1 MSEKV
6 LLLGNAAIARGA
18 YEAGCQV
25 AAAYPGTPSTEILET
40 MAKDYRDIRSQWSP
54 NEKTALETAMGA
66 AVAGVR
72 SIAAMKH
79 VGLNV
84 ASDPLFTFSYTGI
97 NSGLVII
104 NADDPGPWSS
114 QNEQDNRH
122 TARAAKVPMIE
133 PSDPQEAKDFTK
145 TAFDISEKFDVP
157 VIVRITTRIAHS
169 QGLVELEER
178 ISPVP
183 EKEFVRK
190 PEKHVMIP
198 VFVRQRHKFKEEIQ
212 IPALKEYSET
222 SGLNRIEW
230 GRNRK
235 RGIITDSVAYQY
247 VKETCPDDSVLKIGM
262 CWPMPDR
269 IIKEFASQVDEICV
283 VEELDP
289 YIEEYVSGLGIKVS
303 IGKKAGERKIP
314 LLSELTPE
322 TVNEVLN
329 GVKPKKTVPAYD
341 PEKLPGRPPTLC
353 AGCPHLYVFQVLKK
367 LDLNVNGDIGCY
379 TLGVL
384 PPVSAM
390 HTSGCMGASIGM
402 HLGMEKARPQLARK
416 SVAIIGDSTFIHSG
430 ITALIDMVYNKGTGT
445 VIILD
450 NRTTAMTG
458 HQDHPATGKTLMG
471 EETFAL
477 DFAALAKAAGVK
489 RVVTVD
495 PKNTEELERTVA
507 EEVAAEEP
515 SVIISLRKCILSK

>member
-1 MSEKV
+1 MKV
-6 LLLGNAAIARGA
+6 LLLGNEAIARGA

-25 AAAYPGTPSTEILET
+25 ASGYPGTPSTEILET
-40 MAKDYRDIRSQWSP
+40 IAREYKEIRSQWSP
-54 NEKTALETAMGA
+54 NEKVALEVAAGA
-66 AVAGVR
+66 AIAGVR
-72 SIAAMKH
+72 SMAAMKH

-84 ASDPLFTFSYTGI
+84 AADPLFTFSYSGV

-133 PSDPQEAKDFTK
+133 PSDPAECREFTK
-145 TAFDISEKFDVP
+145 MAFGMSEEFDVP

-169 QGLVELEER
+169 QGLVELGEQEGF
-178 ISPVP
+178 P
-183 EKEFVRK
+183 EKEFIRNT
-190 PEKHVMIP
+190 EKNIMIP
-198 VFVRQRHKFKEEIQ
+198 VFVRLRHKFKEEDQ
-212 IPALKEYSET
+212 IPRLKEFSET

-230 GRNRK
+230 GKNKK
-235 RGIITDSVAYQY
+235 RGIITNSVAYQY

-269 IIKEFASQVDEICV
+269 LIKEFASQVDEICI

-289 YIEEYVSGLGIKVS
+289 YIEEHVKSLGIDVK
-303 IGKKAGERKIP
+303 IGKNKFS

-322 TVNEVLN
+322 IVNNVLN
-329 GVKPKKTVPAYD
+329 DKKTVREVAEYNPAGI
-341 PEKLPGRPPTLC
+341 PERPPMLC
-353 AGCPHLYVFQVLKK
+353 AGCPHAYVFQVLRE
-367 LDLNVNGDIGCY
+367 LDLTVNGDIGCY
-379 TLGVL
+379 TLGAL
-384 PPVSAM
+384 PPHSSM
-390 HTSGCMGASIGM
+390 HTQGCMGASIGV
-402 HLGMEKARPQLARK
+402 HLGFEKAKPEMARK
-416 SVAIIGDSTFIHSG
+416 SVAIIGDSTFVHSG
-430 ITALIDMVYNKGTGT
+430 ITPLINMVYNKGTGT
-445 VIILD
+445 VLILD

-458 HQDHPATGKTLMG
+458 HQEHPGTGKTLMG
-471 EETFAL
+471 EETYAL
-477 DFAALAKAAGVK
+477 DLAMLAKAVGVK

-495 PKNTEELERTVA
+495 PKDVDELRRIVK